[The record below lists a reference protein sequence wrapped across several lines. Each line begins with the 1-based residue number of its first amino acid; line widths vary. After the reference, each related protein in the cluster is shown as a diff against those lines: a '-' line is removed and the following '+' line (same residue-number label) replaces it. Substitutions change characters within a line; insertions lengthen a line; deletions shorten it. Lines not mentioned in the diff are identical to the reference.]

1 MGQVAVERD
10 TIAYSALVNAIGI
23 GEWWQ
28 QLLGL
33 LDEETVFS
41 RTVPRF
47 ENSSLSEGAPTALSG
62 STGQAIAEED
72 TITHNAAI
80 SAYENVA
87 EQSGDWIHS
96 GVGAL
101 AMFGVMGQPYTNTCY
116 AATCAGAG
124 GDGRHRRDTVFSN
137 RREAGPHETYRGRHI
152 AFRFLYRHIT
162 LCHTFSRALCPHQ
175 ANEIKNVTLG
185 FGAFWAQTVAHRLA
199 EDGRL

>member
-1 MGQVAVERD
+1 MVATVVRFIGRRD
-10 TIAYSALVNAIGI
+10 R
-23 GEWWQ
+23 
-28 QLLGL
+28 
-33 LDEETVFS
+33 FS

-47 ENSSLSEGAPTALSG
+47 EKSSLSEGAPTALSG

-124 GDGRHRRDTVFSN
+124 S
-137 RREAGPHETYRGRHI
+137 RREAPAGHCLFQP
-152 AFRFLYRHIT
+152 
-162 LCHTFSRALCPHQ
+162 P
-175 ANEIKNVTLG
+175 
-185 FGAFWAQTVAHRLA
+185 
-199 EDGRL
+199 